1 MANYFTVTPAN
12 ASAIAGQE
20 ITFTVTLLPG
30 PGGYQVFTLSD
41 GGSGGVFSP
50 SGLTVS
56 AASGTAYGT
65 FQYTNS
71 TPGSYTISVAP
82 SGTGSEFGVAPV
94 TCDVNFSAGSGS
106 GISTGR
112 AGGNMAGAVQNIAGA
127 TFAKGFLFGN
137 NPASGINNDVPFGYL
152 QNFSLKNTL
161 GLKELMGPEGVVAL
175 AAGASE
181 RKIVIDAQFA
191 KINPVAYGLMMG
203 GTLVTVSAVAS
214 PATAVAATI
223 GAAATSGY
231 LTGYVA
237 VAYDYQTQYGET
249 LICPLTAVQVTT
261 AGQALNVASIGSLP
275 TGVLSANLFANA
287 IAYST
292 SALAVAAP
300 LYIVQNYAGGATTI
314 LAQPSTT
321 ARQNLTASNI
331 VNGSRVYTSSILDEP
346 TAFSL
351 QFQTPFQGGID
362 QDIKI
367 YGLIVPDFNMDF
379 KNKEF
384 VIPKFTANCYG
395 DPTQTG
401 TVLMTIRQI

>member
-1 MANYFTVTPAN
+1 
-12 ASAIAGQE
+12 
-20 ITFTVTLLPG
+20 
-30 PGGYQVFTLSD
+30 
-41 GGSGGVFSP
+41 
-50 SGLTVS
+50 
-56 AASGTAYGT
+56 
-65 FQYTNS
+65 
-71 TPGSYTISVAP
+71 
-82 SGTGSEFGVAPV
+82 
-94 TCDVNFSAGSGS
+94 
-106 GISTGR
+106 
-112 AGGNMAGAVQNIAGA
+112 MAGAVQNIAGA